1 MGAVLDTTRVV
12 ETPEG
17 VELAL
22 HVAGPVPRALA
33 WVIDFL
39 IRTVIYIVL
48 AFTFSVMG
56 KMGMG
61 LLAIVVF
68 LMEWWYPVLFEVHA
82 HGRTPGKRALGLHVL
97 HDNGTPVGWSASL
110 VRNLLR
116 AVDFLPLFYGLG
128 LAAMLVNRDFKR
140 LGDLA
145 AGTVVVHDHE
155 NGRYL
160 RLPAV
165 SPLMAPV
172 PLTREEQRA
181 LLDFA
186 ERSALL
192 SAERRV
198 ELANL
203 LTPLTGVGDAAGVET
218 LHRYAAWIAGREQA

>member
-1 MGAVLDTTRVV
+1 MLDTTRVV

-39 IRTVIYIVL
+39 IRVVVYFIL
-48 AFTFSVMG
+48 LFTFSVMG
-56 KMGMG
+56 DLGMG

-68 LMEWWYPVLFEVHA
+68 LMEWWYPVLFEVHD
-82 HGRTPGKRALGLHVL
+82 HGRTPGKRAMGLRVL
-97 HDNGTPVGWSASL
+97 HENGTPVGWSASL

-128 LAAMLVNRDFKR
+128 LAAMLINRDFKR

-145 AGTVVVHDHE
+145 AGTVVIHAHD
-155 NGRYL
+155 NGRAL

-165 SPLMAPV
+165 APLMAPV

-186 ERSALL
+186 ERGELL

-203 LTPLTGVGDAAGVET
+203 LAPLTGAGDAAGVEA
-218 LHRYAAWIAGREQA
+218 LHRYAAWIAGRDPA

>member
-1 MGAVLDTTRVV
+1 MLDTTRVV

-17 VELAL
+17 VELVL

-39 IRTVIYIVL
+39 IRTVVYFIL
-48 AFTFSVMG
+48 LFTFSAMG
-56 KMGMG
+56 NLGMG

-68 LMEWWYPVLFEVHA
+68 LMEWWYPVLFEVHD
-82 HGRTPGKRALGLHVL
+82 HGRTPGKRAMGLRVL
-97 HDNGTPVGWSASL
+97 HENGTPVGWSASL

-145 AGTVVVHDHE
+145 AGTVVVHDSDR
-155 NGRYL
+155 GRYL
-160 RLPAV
+160 KLPAV
-165 SPLMAPV
+165 APLMAPV

-186 ERSALL
+186 ERTELL
-192 SAERRV
+192 SGERRM

-203 LTPLTGVGDAAGVET
+203 LSGLTGAHDAAAVET
-218 LHRYAAWIAGREQA
+218 LHRYAAWIAGREPA

>member
-1 MGAVLDTTRVV
+1 MLDTTRVV

-17 VELAL
+17 VELTL

-39 IRTVIYIVL
+39 IRAVIYVVL

-68 LMEWWYPVLFEVHA
+68 LMEWWYPVLFEVHD

-116 AVDFLPLFYGLG
+116 AVDFLPFFYGLG

-145 AGTVVVHDHE
+145 AGTVVVHGHE

-198 ELANL
+198 ELAKL
-203 LTPLTGVGDAAGVET
+203 LAPLTGAGDAAGVET
-218 LHRYAAWIAGREQA
+218 LHRYAAWIAGRESA

>member
-1 MGAVLDTTRVV
+1 VLDTTRVV

-68 LMEWWYPVLFEVHA
+68 LMEWWYPVLFEVHD

-116 AVDFLPLFYGLG
+116 AVDFLPLFYGFG

-145 AGTVVVHDHE
+145 AGTVVVHAHE

-186 ERSALL
+186 ERSELL

-198 ELANL
+198 ELARL